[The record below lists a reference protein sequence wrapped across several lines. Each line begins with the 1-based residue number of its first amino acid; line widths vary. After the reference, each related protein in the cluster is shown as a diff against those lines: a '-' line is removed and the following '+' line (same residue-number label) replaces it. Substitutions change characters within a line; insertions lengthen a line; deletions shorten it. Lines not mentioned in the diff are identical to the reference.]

1 MSTLTETL
9 RSTIRLSPVSWA
21 HACRIH
27 LRPYQVQIAHAIK
40 DSIIHNLGLTFV
52 IILPRQS
59 GKNELQAHLF
69 AWLMYR
75 YAHAGGRIVSVSP
88 TFKPQTQL
96 CMDRVKTSLNACVG
110 SRGLWKSSKGYSFT
124 LGNAQLQFFSGEP
137 RANVLGAT
145 ADLLLS
151 VDEAQSVS
159 VAKFDKDFDPMT
171 ASTNATRIFWGTAWT
186 SDTLL
191 ERERRLA
198 LQAQQKDGIRR
209 LFFYTADDV
218 RSILPSYAAHMERI
232 LAAHGRNHPLVRSQ
246 YYCETVDAQSGMFN
260 PARMAL
266 ITASSPPPSGLV
278 PEKVEGPGVREAAAP
293 GFGASFPSPNPADL
307 GRSLPRVCCGVPAGR
322 VGLLPTSPTPALAF
336 PLSGATVGS
345 AVGEPLSPVPSP
357 LSNCVLPIGEGPGEA
372 PQSGVRPC
380 SFLLDVAGMD
390 ESRLNPL
397 HSSDFGLGNPG
408 RDSTA
413 LTIVQID
420 LSSLATLQRP
430 TYHVVAR
437 HSWVGENHLSVFG
450 KIKALAETWRPQH
463 IVIDATGVGEG
474 LWAMLDRAFPARVI
488 PVKFT
493 QQEKS
498 EIGWRF
504 ISIIETGRFR
514 DHVHTDEVRLQYSRC
529 VSEILP
535 GPLKTLRWGVPDGAR
550 GPDGELI
557 HDDFILADALVSKLD
572 TLEWYL
578 SFPSVLIQPR
588 DPLEDMDNLFR
599 KPHKDDF
606 DHYYSRPNA
615 L

>member
-1 MSTLTETL
+1 M
-9 RSTIRLSPVSWA
+9 RQTIRRSPVAWA
-21 HACRIH
+21 HACNIH

-40 DSIIHNLGLTFV
+40 DSVIHNLGLTFV

-69 AWLMYR
+69 SWLMFR
-75 YAHAGGRIVSVSP
+75 YAARGGRIISVSP

-96 CMDRVKTSLNACVG
+96 CMERVRSSLNACIG
-110 SRGLWKSSKGYSFT
+110 SRGLWKSTRGYAYQF
-124 LGNAQLQFFSGEP
+124 GNAQLQFFSGER

-171 ASTNATRIFWGTAWT
+171 ASANSTRIFWGTAWT

-198 LQAQQKDGIRR
+198 LQAEQRDGIRR
-209 LFFYTADDV
+209 VFYYTAEDV
-218 RSILPSYAAHMERI
+218 LSIVPAYASYMQRV
-232 LAAHGRNHPLVRSQ
+232 LATHGRNHPLVRSQ
-246 YYCETVDAQSGMFN
+246 FFGETIDAQAGMFN
-260 PARMAL
+260 AARLGL
-266 ITASSPPPSGLV
+266 IEAEKIQGTGERQGAGVQGSGAVYDTLPTAGVRMTGINPSRPSGTLPKFCGFGEGKDAPSPSSP
-278 PEKVEGPGVREAAAP
+278 
-293 GFGASFPSPNPADL
+293 
-307 GRSLPRVCCGVPAGR
+307 
-322 VGLLPTSPTPALAF
+322 
-336 PLSGATVGS
+336 
-345 AVGEPLSPVPSP
+345 
-357 LSNCVLPIGEGPGEA
+357 I
-372 PQSGVRPC
+372 PC
-380 SFLLDVAGMD
+380 SFLIDVAGMD
-390 ESRLNPL
+390 EARLNPL

-408 RDSTA
+408 RDATA
-413 LTIVQID
+413 LSIVQID

-430 TYHVVAR
+430 TYHVAAR

-450 KIKALAETWRPQH
+450 KIKALAETWHPQQ

-488 PVKFT
+488 PVKFSQT
-493 QQEKS
+493 EKS

-504 ISIIETGRFR
+504 LSIIETGRFR
-514 DHVHTDEVRLQYSRC
+514 DHVHTEEVRLQYSRC

-535 GPLKTLRWGVPDGAR
+535 GPLHTLRWGVPDGTR

-557 HDDFILADALVSKLD
+557 HDDFILADALVAKLD
-572 TLEWYL
+572 ALEWYL
-578 SFPSVLIQPR
+578 SFPSVIIQPKQ
-588 DPLEDMDNLFR
+588 DPLEEMDRYFR
-599 KPHKDDF
+599 GSHKDEF
-606 DHYYSRPNA
+606 EHYYSMPNA